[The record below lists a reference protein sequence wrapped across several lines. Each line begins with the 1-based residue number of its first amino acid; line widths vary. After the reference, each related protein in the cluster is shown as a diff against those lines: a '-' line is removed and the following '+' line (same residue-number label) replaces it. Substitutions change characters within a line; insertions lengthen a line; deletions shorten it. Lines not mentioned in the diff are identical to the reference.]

1 VGEESFETEVS
12 VAAGSAAASRRLDL
26 GQRRGHLLALG
37 TSLLSLVSLAA
48 ANDLDLRDSAF
59 GRETAA
65 TTRLRKARQRC
76 LRQRWQWQAGWTTT
90 PRHDTTRAQVRQG
103 VELSSASQNK
113 NVKLLGRRARRVREW
128 CERSRI
134 CVCACECVRVVRVC
148 VCECTIRLPGC

>member
-1 VGEESFETEVS
+1 MRPREARPGPERSRHKARDARAGTRARQ
-12 VAAGSAAASRRLDL
+12 AAREKKKKRKKKREGLIY
-26 GQRRGHLLALG
+26 
-37 TSLLSLVSLAA
+37 
-48 ANDLDLRDSAF
+48 LDLRDSAF